1 MTGERRICR
10 RCGSPF
16 YIPACRVAKGEGE
29 FCSLICHNINQGRGK
44 TEHVCKT
51 CGETF
56 RWSPSRTASGNYN
69 PTYCSPPCRDADPSR
84 RERLVEM
91 NAMQQ
96 LGRTTKIEANGYALL
111 DSLGID
117 YLRQETFAGKFT
129 PDATIP
135 SARLIVQFDGDY
147 WHDRK
152 GTSTE
157 ARIRR
162 RVRLDQSQDAYIR
175 ACGWD
180 VLRLWET
187 DLRDDPAGC
196 ADLLRQRLHLPARAQ

>member
-1 MTGERRICR
+1 MTGEHRTCAH
-10 RCGSPF
+10 CGGGF
-16 YIPACRVAKGEGE
+16 YVPASRVTKGEGE
-29 FCSLICHNINQGRGK
+29 FCSLACHNTNQGRGK
-44 TEHVCKT
+44 TEHVCKM

-56 RWSPSRTASGNYN
+56 RWSPSRVASGNYN
-69 PTYCSPPCRDADPSR
+69 PTYCSLPCRDADPAR

-96 LGRTTKIEANGYALL
+96 SGRTTRAEVNGYALL
-111 DSLGID
+111 DALGVD
-117 YLRQETFAGKFT
+117 YLRQETFAGKFI

-135 SARLIVQFDGDY
+135 SARLVVQFDGDY

-157 ARIRR
+157 TRIRR

-187 DLRDDPAGC
+187 DLRDDPEGC
-196 ADLLRQRLHLPARAQ
+196 ADLLRQRLHLPA